1 MTPPDA
7 SSPIGAPDGLFQS
20 LRRAALP
27 AWLRYVDHP
36 FVKGLGDGSLPEAA
50 FRRYLVQ
57 DYLFLIQFARAYALA
72 AYKSQTLT
80 DIRQAAGGLHA
91 IADVEMRLHVEFC
104 AGWGLTEAD
113 MAATP
118 EAEETMA
125 YTRYVLECGLA
136 GDLLD
141 LHAALAPCILGYAE
155 IGLALKQASPPG
167 NPYQPWIDMYA
178 GDEYQEA
185 AAAEA
190 AQLDRLLERR
200 GGPGRMADLERIFAQ
215 ATELEAAF
223 WQMGWRAGDGA

>member
-1 MTPPDA
+1 MTDTA
-7 SSPIGAPDGLFQS
+7 LSPVALGAPDGVFQK
-20 LRRAALP
+20 LRQAAAP
-27 AWLRYVDHP
+27 AWRRYIDHP
-36 FVKGLGDGSLPEAA
+36 FVRGLADGTLPEAA
-50 FRRYLVQ
+50 FREYLVQ

-72 AYKSQTLT
+72 AYKSQSLD
-80 DIRQAAGGLHA
+80 DIRQAAGGLAA

-104 AGWGLTEAD
+104 KGWGLTEAD

-118 EAEETMA
+118 EAQETMA

-141 LHAALAPCILGYAE
+141 LHVALAPCIMGYGE
-155 IGLALKQASPPG
+155 IGLALAANPVPD

-190 AQLDRLLERR
+190 EQLDKLLKTR
-200 GGPGRMADLERIFAQ
+200 GGEGRWPDLERIFTQ
-215 ATELEAAF
+215 ATELEGAF
-223 WQMGWRAGDGA
+223 WDMGWRKA